1 MTAAM
6 SWELDAEHEEFRASV
21 RSFVDRHVR
30 PVVDE
35 SEEAGRPPAALLK
48 EMGSAGL
55 LGLAVPE
62 AYGGGAGDTLA
73 IVVLAE
79 ELARASGGIA
89 VTALV
94 TGYMSTPH
102 IANYGTEAQ
111 RARYLPGLIAGEK
124 IASIAVTEPGTGSNV
139 GGITTRATPVP
150 GDGPAGP
157 GDGSP
162 PYAEQAAGGF
172 RLNGTKMFITNAG
185 IADVL
190 VVAARTSPD
199 GHRGI
204 TTFLVEADNP
214 GLSVG
219 RPLRKMGW
227 HASDTREVI
236 LSDCLVAGDAVL
248 GEQDRG
254 FHQIMSAFQLE
265 RLTLAAMGVGH
276 AEECLHAAT
285 TYARD
290 REVFGGPLIQLQTIR
305 HRLAAMSVEL
315 AAARLLTY
323 QAAARLDASHPDA
336 AMSVAQAKYHAA
348 IAANHIVDECVQIF
362 GGSGFLEETPV
373 ARHYRDA
380 RVLRIGGGT
389 DEIQLE
395 ILAKGLPG

>member
-1 MTAAM
+1 MTASM
-6 SWELDAEHEEFRASV
+6 TWELDAEHEEFRASV
-21 RSFVDRHVR
+21 RDFVDRQVR
-30 PVVDE
+30 PLVEE

-62 AYGGGAGDTLA
+62 EYGGGAGDTLA
-73 IVVLAE
+73 IIVLAE

-102 IANYGTEAQ
+102 IAQFGTDEQ

-124 IASIAVTEPGTGSNV
+124 VAAIAVTEPGAGSDV
-139 GGITTRATPVP
+139 GAIRTRAT
-150 GDGPAGP
+150 
-157 GDGSP
+157 
-162 PYAEQAAGGF
+162 AADGGF
-172 RLNGTKMFITNAG
+172 RLDGTKMFITNAG
-185 IADVL
+185 IADVF

-204 TTFLVEADNP
+204 TTFIVDADNP

-236 LSDCLVAGDAVL
+236 LADCLVAGDAVL
-248 GEQDRG
+248 GDAGRG

-265 RLTLAAMGVGH
+265 RLALAAMGLGH
-276 AEECLHAAT
+276 AAECLHAAT
-285 TYARD
+285 AYARD
-290 REVFGGPLIQLQTIR
+290 REAFGSPLISMQAIR
-305 HRLAAMSVEL
+305 HRLAALSVEL
-315 AAARLLTY
+315 EAASLLTY
-323 QAAARLDASHPDA
+323 RAAARLDGGHPETA
-336 AMSVAQAKYHAA
+336 KSVAMAKYHAA
-348 IAANHIVDECVQIF
+348 IAACHIVDECVQIF

-373 ARHYRDA
+373 ARHYRDV

>member
-6 SWELDAEHEEFRASV
+6 SWELDREHEDFRTSV
-21 RSFVDRHVR
+21 RAFVDRHVR
-30 PVVDE
+30 PVVEE
-35 SEEAGRPPAALLK
+35 SEQAGRPPAALLK
-48 EMGSAGL
+48 EMGGAGL
-55 LGLAVPE
+55 LGLSVAE
-62 AYGGGAGDTLA
+62 EYGGGGGDSLA

-102 IANYGTEAQ
+102 IAHFGTDEQ
-111 RARYLPGLIAGEK
+111 RARYLPGLVSGEK

-139 GGITTRATPVP
+139 GGITTRATPVE
-150 GDGPAGP
+150 GN
-157 GDGSP
+157 
-162 PYAEQAAGGF
+162 GGF

-185 IADVL
+185 IADVF

-204 TTFLVEADNP
+204 TTFIVEAGTP

-219 RPLRKMGW
+219 QPLRKMGW

-236 LSDCLVAGDAVL
+236 FEDCLVPADAVL
-248 GEQDRG
+248 GTENRG

-265 RLTLAAMGVGH
+265 RLTLAAMGLGH
-276 AEECLHAAT
+276 AEECLAAAT
-285 TYARD
+285 AYARD
-290 REVFGGPLIQLQTIR
+290 REVFGEPLISLQVTR
-305 HRLAAMSVEL
+305 HRLAALSVEL
-315 AAARLLTY
+315 EAARLLTY
-323 QAAARLDASHPDA
+323 RAAARLDADHPEVGR
-336 AMSVAQAKYHAA
+336 SVAMAKYHAA
-348 IAANHIVDECVQIF
+348 IAANRIVDECVQLF

-373 ARHYRDA
+373 ARHFRDA

>member
-6 SWELDAEHEEFRASV
+6 NWELDQEHEEFRASV
-21 RSFVDRHVR
+21 RAFVDRHVR

-35 SEEAGRPPAALLK
+35 SEAAGRPPAALLK
-48 EMGSAGL
+48 EMGGAGL
-55 LGLAVPE
+55 LGLSIAE
-62 AYGGGAGDTLA
+62 EHGGGGGDALA

-94 TGYMSTPH
+94 SGYMSAPH
-102 IANYGTEAQ
+102 IDRFGTDEQ
-111 RARYLPGLIAGEK
+111 RARYLPGLVSGEK
-124 IASIAVTEPGTGSNV
+124 IASIAVTEPGTGSDV
-139 GGITTRATPVP
+139 GGITTRATPVT
-150 GDGPAGP
+150 DGEG
-157 GDGSP
+157 
-162 PYAEQAAGGF
+162 GGF

-204 TTFLVEADNP
+204 TTFIVDAGTP
-214 GLSVG
+214 GLSMG
-219 RPLRKMGW
+219 QPLRKMGW

-236 LSDCLVAGDAVL
+236 FSDCLVAADAVL
-248 GEQDRG
+248 GTENRG

-265 RLTLAAMGVGH
+265 RLTLAAMGLGH
-276 AEECLHAAT
+276 AEECLQAAT

-290 REVFGGPLIQLQTIR
+290 REVFGSPLISLQTIR
-305 HRLAAMSVEL
+305 HRIAALSVEL
-315 AAARLLTY
+315 EAARLLTY
-323 QAAARLDASHPDA
+323 RAAARLDSGHAEA
-336 AMSVAQAKYHAA
+336 ATSVAMAKYHAA
-348 IAANHIVDECVQIF
+348 IAANRIVDECVQIF

-373 ARHYRDA
+373 ARHFRDA

-395 ILAKGLPG
+395 ILAKGLPA

>member
-6 SWELDAEHEEFRASV
+6 NWELDQEHEEFRASV
-21 RSFVDRHVR
+21 RAFVDRHVR

-35 SEEAGRPPAALLK
+35 SEVAGRPPAALLK
-48 EMGSAGL
+48 EMGGAGL
-55 LGLAVPE
+55 LGLSIAE
-62 AYGGGAGDTLA
+62 QYGGGGGDALA

-94 TGYMSTPH
+94 SGYMSAPH
-102 IANYGTEAQ
+102 IARFGTDEQ
-111 RARYLPGLIAGEK
+111 RARYLPGLVCGEK
-124 IASIAVTEPGTGSNV
+124 IASIAVSEPGTGSNV
-139 GGITTRATPVP
+139 GGITTRATPVQ
-150 GDGPAGP
+150 GEAG
-157 GDGSP
+157 
-162 PYAEQAAGGF
+162 GGF

-204 TTFLVEADNP
+204 TTFIVEAGTP
-214 GLSVG
+214 GLSMG
-219 RPLRKMGW
+219 QPLRKMGW

-236 LSDCLVAGDAVL
+236 FSDCVVAADAVL
-248 GEQDRG
+248 GTENRG

-265 RLTLAAMGVGH
+265 RLTLAAMGLGH
-276 AEECLHAAT
+276 AEECLQAAT

-290 REVFGGPLIQLQTIR
+290 REVFGSPLISLQTTR
-305 HRLAAMSVEL
+305 HRIAALSVEL
-315 AAARLLTY
+315 EAARLLTY
-323 QAAARLDASHPDA
+323 RAAARLDSGHAEA
-336 AMSVAQAKYHAA
+336 ATSVAMAKYHAA
-348 IAANHIVDECVQIF
+348 IAANRIVDECVQLF

-373 ARHYRDA
+373 ARHFRDA

-395 ILAKGLPG
+395 ILAKGLPA

>member
-6 SWELDAEHEEFRASV
+6 SWELDDEHEEFRASV

-62 AYGGGAGDTLA
+62 SYGGGGGDSLA

-79 ELARASGGIA
+79 ELTRASGGIA

-102 IANYGTEAQ
+102 IAHFGSDEQ

-124 IASIAVTEPGTGSNV
+124 IASIAVTEPGTGSDV
-139 GGITTRATPVP
+139 GSITTRATAV
-150 GDGPAGP
+150 D
-157 GDGSP
+157 
-162 PYAEQAAGGF
+162 GGF
-172 RLNGTKMFITNAG
+172 RLDGTKMFITNAG

-204 TTFLVEADNP
+204 TTFIVEADNP

-236 LSDCLVAGDAVL
+236 LSDCLVADDAVL
-248 GEQDRG
+248 GEKGRG

-276 AEECLHAAT
+276 AAECLQAAT
-285 TYARD
+285 AYARD
-290 REVFGGPLIQLQTIR
+290 REVFGAPMISLQTIR

-315 AAARLLTY
+315 EAARLLTY
-323 QAAARLDASHPDA
+323 QAAARLDAGHPEA
-336 AMSVAQAKYHAA
+336 ANSVARAKYHAA
-348 IAANHIVDECVQIF
+348 IAANHIVDECVQLF

-395 ILAKGLPG
+395 ILAKGLPA

>member
-1 MTAAM
+1 MTASM
-6 SWELDAEHEEFRASV
+6 SWEIDREHEEFRASV
-21 RSFVDRHVR
+21 RVFVDRQVR
-30 PVVDE
+30 PVVEE

-62 AYGGGAGDTLA
+62 EYGGGGDTLA
-73 IVVLAE
+73 IVLLAE

-102 IANYGTEAQ
+102 IAHFGTDEQ
-111 RARYLPGLIAGEK
+111 RARYLPGLVSGEK
-124 IASIAVTEPGTGSNV
+124 IDSIAVTEPGAGSDV
-139 GGITTRATPVP
+139 AGITTRATPV
-150 GDGPAGP
+150 G
-157 GDGSP
+157 
-162 PYAEQAAGGF
+162 GGF
-172 RLNGTKMFITNAG
+172 RLDGTKMFITNAG
-185 IADVL
+185 IADVF

-204 TTFLVEADNP
+204 TTFIVDAGNP
-214 GLSVG
+214 GLSLG

-227 HASDTREVI
+227 HASDTREVV
-236 LSDCLVAGDAVL
+236 LSGCCVDGDAVL
-248 GEQDRG
+248 GETGRG

-265 RLTLAAMGVGH
+265 RLTLAAMGLGH
-276 AEECLHAAT
+276 AEECLAAAT
-285 TYARD
+285 AYARE
-290 REVFGGPLIQLQTIR
+290 RAVFGVSLISKQAIQ
-305 HRLAAMSVEL
+305 HRLAALSVEL
-315 AAARLLTY
+315 EAARLLTY
-323 QAAARLDASHPDA
+323 RAAARLDSDHPEASS
-336 AMSVAQAKYHAA
+336 SVAMAKYHAA
-348 IAANHIVDECVQIF
+348 IAACHIVDECVQLF

-395 ILAKGLPG
+395 ILAKGLRG

>member
-6 SWELDAEHEEFRASV
+6 NWELDQEHEEFRASV
-21 RSFVDRHVR
+21 RAFVDRHVR

-35 SEEAGRPPAALLK
+35 SEAAGRPPAALLK
-48 EMGSAGL
+48 EMGGAGL
-55 LGLAVPE
+55 LGLSIAE
-62 AYGGGAGDTLA
+62 EYGGGGGDALA

-94 TGYMSTPH
+94 SGYMSAPH
-102 IANYGTEAQ
+102 IAHFGTDEQ
-111 RARYLPGLIAGEK
+111 RARYLPGLVSGEK
-124 IASIAVTEPGTGSNV
+124 IASIAVTEPGTGSDV
-139 GGITTRATPVP
+139 GGITTRATPV
-150 GDGPAGP
+150 G
-157 GDGSP
+157 
-162 PYAEQAAGGF
+162 GGF

-204 TTFLVEADNP
+204 TTFIVEAGTP

-219 RPLRKMGW
+219 QPLRKMGW

-236 LSDCLVAGDAVL
+236 FSDCLVAADAVL
-248 GEQDRG
+248 GTENRG

-265 RLTLAAMGVGH
+265 RLTLAAMGLGH
-276 AEECLHAAT
+276 AEECLQAAT
-285 TYARD
+285 IYARD
-290 REVFGGPLIQLQTIR
+290 REVFGSPLIGLQTVR
-305 HRLAAMSVEL
+305 HRIAALSVEL
-315 AAARLLTY
+315 EAARLLTY
-323 QAAARLDASHPDA
+323 RAAARLDSGHAGA
-336 AMSVAQAKYHAA
+336 ATSVAMAKYHAA
-348 IAANHIVDECVQIF
+348 IAANRIVDECVQLF

-373 ARHYRDA
+373 ARHFRDA

-395 ILAKGLPG
+395 ILAKGLPA